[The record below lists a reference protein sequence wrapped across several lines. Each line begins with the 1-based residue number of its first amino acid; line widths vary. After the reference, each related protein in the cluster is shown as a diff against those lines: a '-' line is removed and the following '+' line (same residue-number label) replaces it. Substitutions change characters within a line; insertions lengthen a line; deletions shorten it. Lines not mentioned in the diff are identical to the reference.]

1 MIETPPFVADARA
14 FAARSRGRLLFRLL
28 RAYTGCTA
36 DELDHLAAKA
46 YCLSVPDSQVPCES
60 SAKHWLGVLAAPLVL
75 LRRVSSAGAAPVVDW
90 QLDVEDERYFRERF
104 AEAYTLLPGS
114 KRASPRG
121 GAVSGVENTG
131 PVDAAASPRAWLL
144 LAFAPLMQLAL
155 WWLAAVRGVDIMRG
169 YRGALMTFTLYD
181 GYFRRWPCRVFVTYA
196 DDGNDPARYVALRRN
211 AGRSLVAVQN
221 GERGKH
227 PVWAFGM
234 VDVYL
239 LFGES
244 YRRML
249 EPMGY
254 HVRKSAAVG
263 SVALDARLAA
273 LGPLPVEKRWDVLFV
288 DSGTMLPPL
297 FGGLCAAAGAAE
309 TALVRRLGELA
320 RRHPELR
327 VAYQPRN
334 YGPQAMTDAE
344 DAVRA
349 AAGEDA
355 EVLGNDG
362 RGEAYRNVAAAEVVV
377 TFQSTLGFEAFMLG
391 AKTLF
396 VNFSPFETE
405 TLCEDP
411 RFQLVDPKAA
421 YESLERAVF
430 DVLALALDGPPPVA
444 LAHICAADGGTQRR
458 IAEELRHPIES
469 EPVPLSE
476 GDA

>member
-1 MIETPPFVADARA
+1 VTDTPAFVADARA
-14 FAARSRGRLLFRLL
+14 FAARHRGRLLFRLL

-36 DELDHLAAKA
+36 EELDHLAAKA
-46 YCLSVPDSQVPCES
+46 YCLSVPDSQIPCES
-60 SAKHWLGVLAAPLVL
+60 AAKHWFGVLAAPLVL
-75 LRRVSSAGAAPVVDW
+75 LRRVRPVEASPVVDW

-104 AEAYTLLPGS
+104 AEVYAELPGS
-114 KRASPRG
+114 KRVGPRSGTVAGAETTG
-121 GAVSGVENTG
+121 G
-131 PVDAAASPRAWLL
+131 VDAAASPRAWLL

-155 WWLAAVRGVDIMRG
+155 WWLAIVRGVDIMRG

-181 GYFRRWPCRVFVTYA
+181 GYFRRWPCRCFVTYA
-196 DDGNDPARYVALRRN
+196 DDGNDPARYVAFRRN
-211 AGRSLVAVQN
+211 GGTSLVAVQN
-221 GERGKH
+221 GERGWH

-239 LFGES
+239 LFGEA

-254 HVRKSAAVG
+254 RVRRSAAVG
-263 SVALDARLAA
+263 SVALDARLAT
-273 LGPLPVEKRWDVLFV
+273 LGPLSAEKRWDVLFV

-297 FGGLCAAAGAAE
+297 FGGLCVAAGDAE

-320 RRHPELR
+320 RRNPELR

-334 YGPQAMTDAE
+334 YTAEAMPE
-344 DAVRA
+344 AVAAIRA
-349 AAGEDA
+349 VAGEDA

-362 RGEAYRNVAAAEVVV
+362 RGEAYRNVAAADVVV
-377 TFQSTLGFEAFMLG
+377 TFQSTLGFEAFMLS

-411 RFQLVDPKAA
+411 RFQLVDPSAA
-421 YESLERAVF
+421 YEPFERAVLG
-430 DVLALALDGPPPVA
+430 VRALRLDGPPPVA
-444 LAHICAADGGTQRR
+444 LAHICAADSGTQRR
-458 IAEELRHPIES
+458 IADVLRSLPIES
-469 EPVPLSE
+469 SAVPAIE
-476 GDA
+476 R